1 MINRHSKN
9 ILRWMLVTLL
19 ASVPVA
25 VAANSNKVIYSETFK
40 KGATRITEQTLDVAL
55 TPTMP
60 GRSSKSLTQTASPL
74 HLHFVP
80 DIPTGD
86 TKVVDGLSGS
96 RCASQNLRQHP
107 STSPDVSQD
116 TQQLWWLDA
125 KPYAKTLLQAQRVFK
140 VEQFYCVLAGK
151 DVKRLATVT
160 AVLHL
165 NQIRR
170 DVTPLSTMHF
180 TWKHAIELLDLEY
193 PLGCNKV
200 LA

>member
-25 VAANSNKVIYSETFK
+25 VAADSNKVIYSESFK

-55 TPTMP
+55 TPDHARQEFKVLDSNGKPRYTL
-60 GRSSKSLTQTASPL
+60 R
-74 HLHFVP
+74 FVP

-86 TKVVDGLSGS
+86 TKVVGWFVRLADAHHKIYDSIL
-96 RCASQNLRQHP
+96 P
-107 STSPDVSQD
+107 TSPDVSQD

-140 VEQFYCVLAGK
+140 VEQFYCVIQVK
-151 DVKRLATVT
+151 DVKRLVPAQSY
-160 AVLHL
+160 L
-165 NQIRR
+165 NQMN
-170 DVTPLSTMHF
+170 VTVQF
-180 TWKHAIELLDLEY
+180 TNTK
-193 PLGCNKV
+193 P
-200 LA
+200 